1 MLKIGEFASLTGISI
16 HMLRNYDKIGLLV
29 PAQTDRT
36 SLYRYYNE
44 NQILDARRIQVLK
57 DLGFG
62 LKEMIAISGC
72 SDDDLKEKIRSK
84 IKAREREKERL
95 DLQIQRMYRTAEE
108 ITCYRDVVFSIKIT
122 TLPARRVV
130 SLRKKIRRFEDEG
143 ALWEQLERDCAELG
157 IRETEGDLR
166 FAITHSID
174 LKNKLIDT
182 EVLRTVSGCHLYGAK
197 LETMELPATEAAAV
211 VVKGEYGRIS
221 DISSYVHL
229 YIQSTEYEIS
239 GVPIRRYF
247 LSPQNNLSAQDY
259 ITEYYFPLKKRK
271 TA

>member
-95 DLQIQRMYRTAEE
+95 DLQIQRMYRTADE
-108 ITCYRDVVFSIKIT
+108 ITCYGDVVFSIKIT

-143 ALWEQLERDCAELG
+143 ALW
-157 IRETEGDLR
+157 
-166 FAITHSID
+166 
-174 LKNKLIDT
+174 
-182 EVLRTVSGCHLYGAK
+182 
-197 LETMELPATEAAAV
+197 
-211 VVKGEYGRIS
+211 
-221 DISSYVHL
+221 
-229 YIQSTEYEIS
+229 
-239 GVPIRRYF
+239 
-247 LSPQNNLSAQDY
+247 
-259 ITEYYFPLKKRK
+259 
-271 TA
+271 